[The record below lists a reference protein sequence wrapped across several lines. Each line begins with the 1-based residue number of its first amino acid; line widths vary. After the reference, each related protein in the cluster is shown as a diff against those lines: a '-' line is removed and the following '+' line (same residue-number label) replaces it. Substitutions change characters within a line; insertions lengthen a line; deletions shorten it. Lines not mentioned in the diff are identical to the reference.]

1 VTVAL
6 KGQDLAQK
14 LGEKFAGSVTS
25 SDNTTVILNPES
37 LLKVA
42 EYLRDSEEYQF
53 DYLANLTAA
62 DYMDYFEVVYNLVSL
77 GKNHSLVLKARV
89 YGREHPSLPSVYH
102 LWRTAEYQEREIYD
116 LLGIKFEGHPFMKR
130 LFLWEGFPGHPLRRD
145 YL

>member
-1 VTVAL
+1 VTAAL
-6 KGQDLAQK
+6 NGQDIARK
-14 LGEKFAGSVTS
+14 LEEKFPGSVVS
-25 SDNTTVILNPES
+25 SNEAAVIIIPGS
-37 LLKVA
+37 LFKVA

-77 GKNHSLVLKARV
+77 GKNHSLMLKTRV
-89 YGREHPSLPSVYH
+89 YGRENPAVPSVYN
-102 LWRTAEYQEREIYD
+102 LWRTAEYQEREVYD
-116 LLGIKFEGHPFMKR
+116 LLGILFEGHPFMKR